1 MGALFF
7 DTVSLVLSVSAKV
20 SLLWF
25 KYISFWLLN
34 IWSMLLASNYD
45 SSVSL
50 IWIFSLSMTFIFN
63 LWYLIIC
70 IRYFIFLLFISS
82 SISSFESWS
91 YIFFLMHP
99 ISKYLLLAFYMV
111 YWDFQRILHICLNF
125 PQCFCLFIELCFYQI
140 KQILDCL
147 NHFF

>member
-1 MGALFF
+1 MGSLFF

-20 SLLWF
+20 SLSWF

-45 SSVSL
+45 SSVFL

-70 IRYFIFLLFISS
+70 IKYFIFLLFISS
-82 SISSFESWS
+82 SISSFESRS

-99 ISKYLLLAFYMV
+99 ISKYLLLAFYVV
-111 YWDFQRILHICLNF
+111 YWDFQRILHTCLNF
-125 PQCFCLFIELCFYQI
+125 PQCFCLFTESCFYQI
-140 KQILDCL
+140 NQILDCL

>member
-7 DTVSLVLSVSAKV
+7 DTVFLVLSVSAKV

-34 IWSMLLASNYD
+34 IWPMLLASNYD

-70 IRYFIFLLFISS
+70 IKYFIFLLFISS
-82 SISSFESWS
+82 SISSFESRS
-91 YIFFLMHP
+91 YIFFLMHS
-99 ISKYLLLAFYMV
+99 ISKYLLLAFYVV
-111 YWDFQRILHICLNF
+111 YWDFQRILHTCLNF

-140 KQILDCL
+140 NQILDCL